1 MTRGI
6 KPQVTFSPVGVHLRA
21 THLRAITRNVRLAT
35 VWASEPSRR
44 EIDSCRR
51 SDGGTVGTGP
61 LARGPSPSAVPRSA
75 PRVGPALFMEPLP
88 GSGWPW
94 RFSWSLSQSAV
105 VSPLNLAEPRRWL
118 FSSTNLTNRYF
129 LTRSIRVHFNPKRNR
144 NREPNVT
151 QA

>member
-21 THLRAITRNVRLAT
+21 IHLRAITRNVRLAT
-35 VWASEPSRR
+35 VWASEPSRH
-44 EIDSCRR
+44 EIDACRQPDEVR
-51 SDGGTVGTGP
+51 TGP

-75 PRVGPALFMEPLP
+75 PRLGPALFIR

-94 RFSWSLSQSAV
+94 RFSRDRSLSQRAV